1 MALKESFTETY
12 RTTTSVNFVHC
23 LIFKT

>member
-12 RTTTSVNFVHC
+12 RTSANFVHC